1 VEAVRK
7 TTGRL
12 VLLIF
17 VLKYSQSDRKGIGN
31 NNGTQNAGGFRTAS
45 FLIKHKKMR
54 TFLYKNLLLL
64 ILTLSGLSSF
74 AQGFLMLAGGAGESA
89 GGWSDAPYRW
99 VVDHAQNK
107 RIAVISYDAGATDW
121 IPNYF
126 KSFGAKAA
134 KNILIASKVAADIQS
149 LYDTL
154 ITYDGVFIKGG
165 DQAKYYAYYKGTKTQ
180 EALQYIYNKGG
191 VLSGTSAGTAILSP
205 IIYTATVTS
214 VDPAYALQNA
224 YSPQITLANNFLNTI
239 EKKYIFDTHFAE
251 RGRFGRLSSFL
262 AAWFKK
268 TKELAIGIGV
278 DDHTALCIDSLGKAV
293 VYGTGSVGFYHNL
306 ALSVPYDTTIAMLK
320 ANSMKFSQ
328 LTHGN
333 KIDLNTGAI
342 SGMNAFIQPLV
353 PEENTRLTLFFSGT
367 DYPSDEAFTYF
378 VNQTGST
385 NDAIV
390 IVTGN
395 DLSRANDAKTK
406 MLTKGATEVY
416 IIQAITANQNDI
428 TTRDA
433 VIKAKKF
440 LIIAN
445 DYTSFTAFVN
455 GNENGSLLN
464 ERFKQSG
471 MISFFAGDNARFAG
485 KTVIDKYTGSGYTSY
500 HGTLEFKPGLGL
512 LKATAI
518 MPNAFISTD
527 TYENTV
533 TGLPFAMMTDSL
545 TYGLYIT
552 ANTFSGYGYTADSKS
567 YFKNISGNSPL
578 IFLQNNGTSAG
589 FANHGPYAASRNIA
603 GFESMNLKFLGVSD
617 SVITG
622 INVPLSISKPTGLKI
637 NIFPNPAKDSF
648 HIQGLESQYSV
659 QITDITGRIIS
670 SHKEVN
676 NTEIKLESCSE
687 GLYLVNV
694 FDLKSNKRFSTK
706 LCVIK

>member
-1 VEAVRK
+1 
-7 TTGRL
+7 
-12 VLLIF
+12 
-17 VLKYSQSDRKGIGN
+17 
-31 NNGTQNAGGFRTAS
+31 
-45 FLIKHKKMR
+45 
-54 TFLYKNLLLL
+54 
-64 ILTLSGLSSF
+64 
-74 AQGFLMLAGGAGESA
+74 MLAGGAGESA

-99 VVDHAQNK
+99 VVEHTQNK
-107 RIAVISYDAGATDW
+107 RIAVISYDAAATDW

-126 KSFGAKAA
+126 KSYGAKAA
-134 KNILIASKVAADIQS
+134 KNILIASRTTADLQS
-149 LYDTL
+149 IYDTL

-180 EALQYIYNKGG
+180 AALQYIYNKGG

-205 IIYTATVTS
+205 IVYTAEIAS

-224 YSPQITLANNFLNTI
+224 YSPQITLANDFLNTI

-262 AAWFKK
+262 AAWYKK

-278 DDHTALCIDSLGKAV
+278 DDHTALCIDSLGKAI

-306 ALSVPYDTTIAMLK
+306 ALSVPYDTAIPMLRT
-320 ANSMKFSQ
+320 NSMKFSQ

-333 KIDLNTGAI
+333 KFDLKTGAI

-353 PEENTRLTLFFSGT
+353 TEENERLTLFFSGT

-378 VNQTGST
+378 VNHTG
-385 NDAIV
+385 NKEDAIV
-390 IVTGN
+390 IVTGA
-395 DLSRANDAKTK
+395 DLTRANDAKTK
-406 MLTKGATEVY
+406 ILAKGATEVY

-445 DYTSFTAFVN
+445 DYTSFTAYVN
-455 GNENGSLLN
+455 GNGNGSLMN
-464 ERFKQSG
+464 EKLKQPG
-471 MISFFAGDNARFAG
+471 MISFFAGDNARYAG

-512 LKATAI
+512 LRTTAI

-533 TGLPFAMMTDSL
+533 TGLPFAMMTDTLS
-545 TYGLYIT
+545 YGLYIT
-552 ANTFSGYGYTADSKS
+552 ANTFAGYGYTADSKS

-589 FANHGPYAASRNIA
+589 FANQGPYAASRNIA
-603 GFESMNLKFLGVSD
+603 GFESLNLKFLGVSD
-617 SVITG
+617 SAIVGT
-622 INVPLSISKPTGLKI
+622 NVHTSISKPTGLKI
-637 NIFPNPAKDSF
+637 NIYPNPARDSF
-648 HIQGLESQYSV
+648 QIQGLESHYSV
-659 QITDITGRIIS
+659 QIADLAGRIIF
-670 SHKEVN
+670 SHKYVK
-676 NTEIKLESCSE
+676 NTEITLESCSE
-687 GLYLVNV
+687 GLYLVNI
-694 FDLKSNKRFSTK
+694 FDLQSNKRFSTK